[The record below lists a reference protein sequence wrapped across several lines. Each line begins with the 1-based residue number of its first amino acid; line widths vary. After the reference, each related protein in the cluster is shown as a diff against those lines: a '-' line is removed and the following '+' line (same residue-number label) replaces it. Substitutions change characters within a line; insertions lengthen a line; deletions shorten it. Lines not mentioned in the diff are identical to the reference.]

1 MKDAVVHQPDVA
13 TLHIHT
19 HWRPCVLRLT
29 DCVGETARNQQLIVV
44 EATSSLRRCLL
55 RLIGVYWAFE
65 QVRTWHDLDAD
76 VSRQRQQ
83 IATSAGHVS
92 IHTCR

>member
-1 MKDAVVHQPDVA
+1 
-13 TLHIHT
+13 
-19 HWRPCVLRLT
+19 VLRLT

-65 QVRTWHDLDAD
+65 QVRTRHDLDAD
-76 VSRQRQQ
+76 VSRQHQR
-83 IATSAGHVS
+83 ADRHVS
-92 IHTCR
+92 RSCQHTHVPIAVEQIGRFLPERRVGRVGA